1 MPSSA
6 EYRQLMDEAL
16 RWAKSAATDKERESF
31 LQIAR
36 TWHQAALQVERSMGL
51 VEESRDLVKPAKSE

>member
-6 EYRQLMDEAL
+6 EYRRLMDEAL
-16 RWAKSAATDKERESF
+16 QWAKSAATDQERESF

-36 TWHQAALQVERSMGL
+36 TWHQAALQVERTMGL
-51 VEESRDLVKPAKSE
+51 VEASRDLIKQAKSE